1 VLEEEDKCPQ
11 TQTLRQNHPELQQNT
26 RSGRKQAPP
35 CNNNNS
41 IFKDDNDDHNR
52 DRNLSTRARD
62 FYEEVLI
69 FDTLELSIVVGLEV
83 GEDNGNQGGGMY
95 DRRHNR

>member
-1 VLEEEDKCPQ
+1 
-11 TQTLRQNHPELQQNT
+11 
-26 RSGRKQAPP
+26 
-35 CNNNNS
+35 
-41 IFKDDNDDHNR
+41 
-52 DRNLSTRARD
+52 
-62 FYEEVLI
+62 LI